1 VILIV
6 IGLELVIRRS
16 MKGPTGDIAAALV
29 VLLAVVGA
37 AAYVAI
43 APNPSATQ
51 TFEASN
57 DIGSITEARAEID
70 VGAATIAISSGGD
83 LGSKLYH
90 ARIDYSGTKP
100 EVRLDSSGKLTISQ
114 PSGNF
119 VFEPSRRIRVDLAL
133 NPTVGWTLT
142 VNSGAISST
151 IDAVH
156 LHVAGV
162 NFNTGAASADITLG
176 PPSGIVPVTFSG
188 GALTVR
194 VHRPGGTAVRAEVS
208 GGAVSLNG
216 DGRDMHAIG
225 QLNYESSGF
234 SSAADGYRV
243 KLDGGSCT
251 LTLDTTVASG

>member
-1 VILIV
+1 MILIV

-188 GALTVR
+188 GGSVFTACSQALDD
-194 VHRPGGTAVRAEVS
+194 GGGELRRLDL
-208 GGAVSLNG
+208 GGALGQAGEVVG
-216 DGRDMHAIG
+216 DDPVADGRFEGAHHVVGRLLPAQVLEHEHAR
-225 QLNYESSGF
+225 QQQ
-234 SSAADGYRV
+234 
-243 KLDGGSCT
+243 
-251 LTLDTTVASG
+251 

>member
-1 VILIV
+1 MILIV

-70 VGAATIAISSGGD
+70 VGAATIAISS
-83 LGSKLYH
+83 
-90 ARIDYSGTKP
+90 
-100 EVRLDSSGKLTISQ
+100 
-114 PSGNF
+114 
-119 VFEPSRRIRVDLAL
+119 
-133 NPTVGWTLT
+133 
-142 VNSGAISST
+142 T

-188 GALTVR
+188 GALTVH

-208 GGAVSLNG
+208 GGVVSLNG